1 MVKTIS
7 SIVLGC
13 FLLIAFLG
21 CNSKKKPSEKDITIV
36 TTTTMITD
44 MVKNIVGDSIKVVG
58 LMGAGVDPHTY
69 KASEG
74 DVNRLTKA
82 NFIFYNGLHLEG
94 KMNEI
99 FENLGRVGTKKTY
112 ALSDALEKNELRSS
126 KDFVGNYDPHIWF
139 SIPKWKKCASYVALR
154 LEEEIPEKKAI
165 FESNLAKY
173 LSQIDSL
180 SQVVQTK
187 IDSLPKEKRKL
198 VTAHDAFGYFGQDYD
213 FQVVGLQGL
222 STATEAG
229 TQNVIEVANYITEN
243 KIPAIF
249 VESSISDRTMKALQQ
264 AVEAKGHSVKIGG
277 TLYSDALGS
286 PGTKDGTYVG
296 MYMHNVNTLVN
307 ALQ

>member
-21 CNSKKKPSEKDITIV
+21 CNSKKKPSGKDITIV